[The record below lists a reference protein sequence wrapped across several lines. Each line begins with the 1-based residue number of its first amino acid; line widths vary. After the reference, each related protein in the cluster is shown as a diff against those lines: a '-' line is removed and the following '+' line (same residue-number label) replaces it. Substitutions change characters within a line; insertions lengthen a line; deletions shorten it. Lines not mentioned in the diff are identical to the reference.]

1 MIRVRPILLAGIL
14 SALVTGMATSQIS
27 PTQTVQAAFDAY
39 GRSDWSALGSLVHP
53 DALTAFRTAQLGSA
67 VGFSL
72 AQNDPQMRGRNI
84 GISPSDF
91 VSEDAIKKAEGIRV
105 AKFPG
110 KPTIGELARLS
121 PKEFFVRWCQA
132 AVQDNERGPW
142 LAMQRVGRQI
152 IGEIIEN
159 DTLAHVMYRVQI
171 ESIYLAGKLEV
182 MSLKKADGRW
192 LMLLNDDV
200 VGISPSSGRSEP
212 LPNKRLKLTARV
224 D

>member
-1 MIRVRPILLAGIL
+1 
-14 SALVTGMATSQIS
+14 
-27 PTQTVQAAFDAY
+27 VQAAFDAY

-84 GISPSDF
+84 GISPADF
-91 VSEDAIKKAEGIRV
+91 VSADAIKKAEGIRV

-110 KPTIGELARLS
+110 NPTIGELARLS

-159 DTLAHVMYRVQI
+159 DTLAHVMYRVLV

-182 MSLKKADGRW
+182 MSLKKVDGRW
-192 LMLLNDDV
+192 LILLNDDV
-200 VGISPSSGRSEP
+200 VWNFP
-212 LPNKRLKLTARV
+212 LVGPE
-224 D
+224 